1 MIVALD
7 YIFSCFLWVLHS
19 NCFWLDN
26 SSDIDVYVHTYFTM
40 HVRIIIVQQVC
51 TQAGTCLLVH
61 TMQQQLPLK
70 LGRRVLCR
78 VQFLGNT
85 SSNMQRRGTVSSVK
99 TITKQVPT
107 QFVNKPIHYLFTAFN
122 VISIAFFLHFS
133 LKLVCSMKID
143 DCLQILSKVICVV
156 KSIVTSGI
164 WLF

>member
-1 MIVALD
+1 MIIIMIALD
-7 YIFSCFLWVLHS
+7 YIFSCFMWLLHS

-61 TMQQQLPLK
+61 TMQQLPLK

-122 VISIAFFLHFS
+122 VISIAFFLHTLRS
-133 LKLVCSMKID
+133 N
-143 DCLQILSKVICVV
+143 LQYEDR
-156 KSIVTSGI
+156 
-164 WLF
+164 